1 MSQMPQKTVSLAEL
15 KARTAALPPDT
26 PLGFFSA
33 GGLDLMQR
41 AAMMLANST
50 LVPAAYRAKLVK
62 RDKFG
67 RIEREEDNPNA
78 VSNCVLALNMA
89 QRLHADP
96 LMVMQNL
103 HIVEN
108 RPAWSSRFIIAAIN
122 ACGKFSPLRF
132 DLADEGEKDFTWEEK
147 IREEN
152 PQTGK
157 SYRKSVQRQERIR
170 NFSCVAWA
178 IEKESGERLSSPRV
192 SIALAVAEGWYGK
205 DGSKWKTMPEVM
217 LRYRAASFF
226 GKLYAPELLMGIASA
241 EEMQDTID
249 LTPQADGS
257 FARQEEAQS
266 APSMTTA
273 DIAALTAPSS
283 AETVDVAPA
292 AEPQAQAAAPAEEAA
307 EEPATRK
314 KTRKTD
320 TASAGRASAPE
331 APAAAPSATQD
342 EPTIPCPRRDGGLV
356 STDDCFYCPERTG
369 CPAREASPPA

>member
-1 MSQMPQKTVSLAEL
+1 MSQMPQKNVSLAEL

-50 LVPAAYRAKLVK
+50 LVPAAYRAKNVK

-67 RIEREEDNPNA
+67 RVEREEENPNA
-78 VSNCVLALNMA
+78 ISNCVLALNMA
-89 QRLHADP
+89 QRMHADP

-103 HIVEN
+103 YIVEN
-108 RPAWSSRFIIAAIN
+108 RPAWSSQFIIAAIN

-147 IREEN
+147 IWEEN

-157 SYRKSVQRQERIR
+157 SYRKSVQRQGRIH

-257 FARQEEAQS
+257 FARQEEAQA

-273 DIAALTAPSS
+273 DIAALTAPSP
-283 AETVDVAPA
+283 AEAVDVTPA
-292 AEPQAQAAAPAEEAA
+292 AEPEAQAAAPAEEAA
-307 EEPATRK
+307 QDDAAQREAQKQARQKELLSLKEDVLSAFGQDEAERL
-314 KTRKTD
+314 
-320 TASAGRASAPE
+320 AGRGIDYWTITDCRKLLRMAE
-331 APAAAPSATQD
+331 KLDQAPSA
-342 EPTIPCPRRDGGLV
+342 
-356 STDDCFYCPERTG
+356 
-369 CPAREASPPA
+369 